1 MGLRRRLLSGGGLRG
16 RGRMY
21 GLPLSPGRRGDRMED
36 LLDDLLDLLDD
47 LLDDMVEN
55 AMEDL
60 RQNYLS
66 GRPDELQRYEELY
79 NAFKKSSGEER
90 RKIAREIL
98 SKHFH
103 EVWG

>member
-1 MGLRRRLLSGGGLRG
+1 MRPRPSRLGAEEGKDRRPDAPLPRL
-16 RGRMY
+16 
-21 GLPLSPGRRGDRMED
+21 PGRRGDRMED
-36 LLDDLLDLLDD
+36 LLDDLLDLLGD

-55 AMEDL
+55 AMEEL
-60 RQNYLS
+60 RYYLS
-66 GRPDELQRYEELY
+66 GRPDELQHYEELY
-79 NAFKKSSGEER
+79 NAFKKSSGEKR